1 MRKNLLGPDGK
12 ATVILFVAQFE
23 SQLPK
28 IGEIKRFLKISDGKY
43 YRSHGHHSDLCN
55 RIESLIHIMRNP
67 SDEQDGWYRNRIGT
81 DVFITVPDV
90 HIDLFMTLK
99 YSAQIVAGYNLTN
112 EAVSELQKLLQ
123 NRKQVSRMRSICKSW
138 PNTLEEHVKEAA
150 KLGLDDPSITQI
162 DISAIA
168 RMTESYGDAA
178 LEQTTQALSAWHQRY
193 RWRTAKEAFSEFIG
207 DSEIGFSP
215 EIVDEQMA

>member
-1 MRKNLLGPDGK
+1 MSQALGPFGK
-12 ATVILFVAQFE
+12 ATVILFTAQFDSE
-23 SQLPK
+23 LPK
-28 IGEIKRFLKISDGKY
+28 LAEMKRLLKIPDGKY

-55 RIESLIHIMRNP
+55 KIESLIHIMRNP
-67 SDEQDGWYRNRIGT
+67 SDEQDAWYRNRIGT

-112 EAVSELQKLLQ
+112 EAVSELQQLLQ

-138 PNTLEEHVKEAA
+138 TNTLEEHVKEAA
-150 KLGLDDPSITQI
+150 KLGLSDPSITGI
-162 DISAIA
+162 DIAAIA

-178 LEQTTQALSAWHQRY
+178 LEQTTNALSVWHQRY
-193 RWRTAKEAFSEFIG
+193 RWRTAKEAFSDFTG
-207 DSEIGFSP
+207 DSDIEFSP
-215 EIVDEQMA
+215 EIVDEQIA